1 MSYGFAVISYGSI
14 VIRARLIMSVVIMAL
29 LTSIGICIALETIVI
44 SYSVIG
50 VASVR
55 GCNISPIG
63 AVITSYTIRQCI
75 VRKHCKDQA
84 KCDDH

>member
-1 MSYGFAVISYGSI
+1 MPI
-14 VIRARLIMSVVIMAL
+14 VIMAL
-29 LTSIGICIALETIVI
+29 LTSIGIYIPLETIVI

-55 GCNISPIG
+55 GCNINTIG
-63 AVITSYTIRQCI
+63 AVITSYAIRQCI
-75 VRKHCKDQA
+75 IRKHCKDQT